1 MVTRLII
8 PIIALGIVIG
18 QQDINLDEDPRY
30 LQAKS
35 MEKGGLYNQAEDIYI
50 LLYEEQPKSTVY
62 FLALKSMLKNRG
74 DYEALLSYSLAYSK
88 ERDADLFSQLEVL
101 ESFILLN
108 QESEWKNLLSAVV
121 DSNINAQGSVILIVN
136 RLISLQKINEAKDI
150 ILKYREVS
158 GDIYFYSLQL
168 SNFLNM
174 SMLYKESS
182 NELLLYLRENPTKIN
197 FISNRF
203 MSFPN
208 DSKTNIEVEDVLL
221 RSKVSGSSKILSDL
235 YLRQK
240 RYDESY
246 SILRELDS
254 PEYIFDFIKDI
265 VIVKEYSLAITV
277 LKDLIARTNDQ
288 TIKKKAIFEI
298 SKIIEIQSLR
308 TTVNELN
315 IANFYFKSPIF
326 NSDFINLDEDR
337 SQDLEYS
344 ISIYDSLGINN
355 NNIDAMLRLADLRY
369 LVLGDLDGAM
379 NTYNEILEKSRRR
392 SQLFRASSRVIDI
405 NISKGDLE
413 GARASINNAKAVDMS
428 NDQRIELGL
437 KEIQI
442 YFYSYLYTEAK
453 KLAKDLL
460 TKTEMN
466 HYLYND
472 ILSFLHIS
480 LVFEGHNDAI
490 NLFSEAQFKL
500 KQNKR
505 TESIRI
511 LEQLSDYS
519 DETIAALVKYQLS
532 FLWYLH
538 GDYAK
543 SLVIAAQLDGDDIY
557 SELALILMAEIN
569 EIALEDVVSAIEIY
583 LKFINKFPR
592 SIFYDEVRIHLR
604 ELAS

>member
-8 PIIALGIVIG
+8 PIIVLGIVIG
-18 QQDINLDEDPRY
+18 QKDINLDEDPRY

-62 FLALKSMLKNRG
+62 FLALKSVLKNRG
-74 DYEALLSYSLAYSK
+74 DYEALLSYSLTYSK
-88 ERDADLFSQLEVL
+88 ERGDDLFSQLEVL

-108 QESEWKNLLSAVV
+108 QESEWENLLSAVV

-136 RLISLQKINEAKDI
+136 RLISLQKINEAKDV

-182 NELLLYLRENPTKIN
+182 NELLLYLRENPTQIN

-208 DSKTNIEVEDVLL
+208 DAKTNSEVEDVLL

-235 YLRQK
+235 YLKQK

-277 LKDLIARTNDQ
+277 LKDLIAGTNDQ

-298 SKIIEIQSLR
+298 SKIIEIQSIR

-315 IANFYFKSPIF
+315 IANFYFKSPLL

-337 SQDLEYS
+337 AQDLEYS

-392 SQLFRASSRVIDI
+392 AQLFRASSRVIDI

-413 GARASINNAKAVDMS
+413 GARASINNAKAIDMS

-442 YFYSYLYTEAK
+442 NFYSYLYTEAK
-453 KLAKDLL
+453 NLAKDLL

-466 HYLYND
+466 HHLYND

-480 LVFEGHNDAI
+480 IVFEGHNDAI

-519 DETIAALVKYQLS
+519 DETIATLVKYQLS

-538 GDYAK
+538 GDYTK
-543 SLVIAAQLDGDDIY
+543 SLVIAAQIDGDDIY

-569 EIALEDVVSAIEIY
+569 EIALEDVVSAIELY

-592 SIFYDEVRIHLR
+592 SIFYDEIRIHLR